1 MAGSRLNPYRGL
13 RGLPADV
20 WVIAA
25 TTLVNRAGM
34 MAVPFLVLYLTSY
47 LGVSAAVAGLA
58 ISAYGVG
65 GLVTAPI
72 AGRLADRVGPF
83 VVLRASLALTGVVL
97 LVIPLAKN
105 FIVVL
110 GLTFLWAVVADAARP
125 ATMSVLTGS
134 TPPEQRKAAI
144 AVNRL
149 AVNLGMSIGPAV
161 GGFLAVVSF
170 PLLFVVDGLTSLAA
184 AGVLTVLLARNRH
197 LLVVPPGPRS
207 VQPATRRSRFAP
219 SLVWRDR
226 AAMLFFATAL
236 LVNIVFSQHQGAM
249 PLYLVRDLHYRES
262 FYGGLFVLNTLL
274 IVALEVPLNIAMAHW
289 TTRVSLGLAIVLIAV
304 GFGALAGATTTI
316 PIAITVV
323 LWTFGEMIFF
333 PTSVAYVAEL
343 APPGMTGEYMG
354 MFSGAMSLAL
364 IIGPWLGTFL
374 LDRVGAPTTWA
385 TMFVCGLSAAAVLAV
400 STASARAQSVAAAVP
415 EE

>member
-1 MAGSRLNPYRGL
+1 MVVSRLNPYRGL

-25 TTLVNRAGM
+25 TTFVNRAGM
-34 MAVPFLVLYLTSY
+34 MAVPFLVLYLTKY

-83 VVLRASLALTGVVL
+83 VVLRASLALTGIVL

-105 FIVVL
+105 FVVIL
-110 GLTFLWAVVADAARP
+110 VLTFLWAVVADAARP

-134 TPPEQRKAAI
+134 TPPERRKAAI

-184 AGVLTVLLARNRH
+184 AGVLTVLIARNRH
-197 LLVVPPGPRS
+197 LLVVPLGPRS
-207 VQPATRRSRFAP
+207 TPAPSNRSRFAP
-219 SLVWRDR
+219 SLVWGDR

-274 IVALEVPLNIAMAHW
+274 IVAFEVPLNIAMAHW
-289 TTRVSLGLAIVLIAV
+289 KTRMALGVAIALIAV

-343 APPGMTGEYMG
+343 APPGRTGEYMG
-354 MFSGAMSLAL
+354 MFSSAMSLAL

-374 LDRVGAPTTWA
+374 LDRMGAPTTWA
-385 TMFVCGLSAAAVLAV
+385 TMFVCGVLAISV
-400 STASARAQSVAAAVP
+400 LLFSSATARRPSVVAAVP
-415 EE
+415 ED